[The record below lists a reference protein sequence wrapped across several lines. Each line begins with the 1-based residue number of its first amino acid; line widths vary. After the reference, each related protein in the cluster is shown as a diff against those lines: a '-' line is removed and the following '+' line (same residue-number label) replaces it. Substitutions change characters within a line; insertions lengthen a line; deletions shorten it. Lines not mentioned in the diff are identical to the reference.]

1 MKSWLRNFIIA
12 ALLVVCASQMSA
24 AEYGTFESFYT
35 SGGLGFWDWTFIVVG
50 TIGVG
55 VLTFVTF
62 GGGAAAAPAWIATVG
77 TWIGST
83 VGLSGVAA
91 ANFGLA
97 LLGGG
102 AIAAGGLGVAGGVA
116 VLSAM
121 MTFGVD
127 MALTYGTDLALEKW
141 SQDKFIEANKTMMVL
156 PVPRNKK
163 GGKAYKA
170 TIAYLTEKIKQ
181 DKAIS
186 DPENQ
191 EVLESARRMLIEEM
205 WREEDKDYILKNK
218 TLLAL
223 ILAQTNDYASA
234 AEVAKQAMEVAD
246 EIEKKQTLPAFIWA
260 LAELAQPEKECGSEV
275 ILALATAYKGELKN
289 KLMPIMTGS
298 CMDRLMYRYH
308 YGKLSSETLAD
319 FCDLITD
326 SKIRQKEAAVSLE
339 IFISRC
345 LIELKRTHQ
354 DIYII
359 TKDKSLMKDKK
370 VVAELKKRLERHKAL
385 ISILQSKTL
394 PPLHRLISKFP
405 EKSEITI
412 EKMTSLLGEYWS
424 SIAEL
429 ESKIRLAAER

>member
-141 SQDKFIEANKTMMVL
+141 SQDKFVEANKTMMVL

-170 TIAYLTEKIKQ
+170 TITYLTEKIKQ

-191 EVLESARRMLIEEM
+191 EVLESARRMLLEEM

-218 TLLAL
+218 TLLSL
-223 ILAQTNDYASA
+223 ILLQVNEYASA
-234 AEVAKQAMEVAD
+234 AEVAKEAMEVAD
-246 EIEKKQTLPAFIWA
+246 EIKKEKTLPAFIWA
-260 LAELAQPEKECGSEV
+260 LSELAQPEKECGWEV
-275 ILALATAYKGELKN
+275 ISSLMTAYKGELKN

-308 YGKLSSETLAD
+308 YGKLSSETLAG

-326 SKIRQKEAAVSLE
+326 NKIRQDEAAISLE

-359 TKDKSLMKDKK
+359 TKDRSLMKDKK

-385 ISILQSKTL
+385 ISILQIKTL

-412 EKMTSLLGEYWS
+412 EKMTSLLGEYWG